1 MVTAAT
7 LLALFATA
15 LMLGGMAYF
24 AAGVAPLVF
33 TRLPAT
39 HSGPFIRQVF
49 PVYYLWVL
57 GTSALAGVALLFVRP
72 FDALAMFVV
81 AGGAGWLRQ
90 WLMPAINAAS
100 DAAQAGDAVARAR
113 FARGHR
119 LSVLVNL
126 AQMLLGA
133 VVLARFVP

>member
-1 MVTAAT
+1 MAAVAT
-7 LLALFATA
+7 LVALFATA

-57 GTSALAGVALLFVRP
+57 GSAALAGAALLLVRP
-72 FDALAMFVV
+72 FDALAMFLV
-81 AGGAGWLRQ
+81 AGAAGWLRQ

-100 DAAQAGDAVARAR
+100 DAAQAGDAAARLR

-119 LSVLVNL
+119 LSVAVNL
-126 AQMLLGA
+126 AQMLAGA
-133 VVLARFVP
+133 VVLARFVA